1 MEMQNEIQEIAA
13 KADKHHLR
21 PFTCGPYF
29 MLAVFMWN
37 FLSSF
42 GLAVGIPF
50 WVAMVFVV
58 IGIISTTHL
67 AAAADREWHIETAL
81 KRAGY
86 DVEGIIYEAN

>member
-42 GLAVGIPF
+42 GLVVGIPF
-50 WVAMVFVV
+50 WAVIVGVV
-58 IGIISTTHL
+58 CGIISTTHL
-67 AAAADREWHIETAL
+67 AIAADREWYIETAL

-86 DVEGIIYEAN
+86 DVKGISYDAI